1 MEQKK
6 TTVLAKVQAFSAA
19 FGGFI
24 GHLTQHLQ
32 LGTKAQC
39 LEWRAVGA
47 AYDPSTERTEFLT
60 AIDDLIASFPG
71 ED

>member
-6 TTVLAKVQAFSAA
+6 TTALARAQAFSAA

-24 GHLTQHLQ
+24 GNLTQHLQ

-39 LEWRAVGA
+39 LEWRDVGA
-47 AYDPSTERTEFLT
+47 EYDPSTERTEFLT
-60 AIDDLIASFPG
+60 AMDELIACFPV